1 MVSKLQIQKQEQ
13 LCQELKDAKII
24 GIVDF
29 YKLPGAQ
36 TNSIRK
42 GLRDVATIK
51 LYGKKIILKAL
62 NTVKNGKKG
71 IEKLLLQKEE
81 EEAKQAQIPALI
93 YSSIN
98 PFELQKKISNEKS
111 SVFAKSGDVATDNIV
126 VPKGD
131 TKLPPGPAISDLKN
145 LKIKASIQGPKIVI
159 MEDKVLVEC
168 GKEVDGKIAEML
180 MKLEIKPMT
189 ITLNLKKCYED
200 GTIYDKAILN
210 INFEEYKNN
219 LCENHNK
226 AFNLAYTINYP
237 IPEITEMKITEASLQ
252 AKNIAIEANI
262 INKDTVDSILSNLNS
277 KAKSICVSLPK
288 EALGDIKV
296 EEKKSAEEKP
306 KDDAKKEE
314 KPSAEE
320 EEKKE
325 EEAAAG
331 LGALF
336 G

>member
-1 MVSKLQIQKQEQ
+1 MKN
-13 LCQELKDAKII
+13 AKII

-51 LYGKKIILKAL
+51 LYGKKIIIKAL
-62 NTVKNGKKG
+62 NTVKNEKKG
-71 IEKLLLQKEE
+71 IEKILLQKEE
-81 EEAKQAQIPALI
+81 DEAKQAKIPALI
-93 YSSIN
+93 YSKID
-98 PFELQKKISNEKS
+98 PFELQSKISKEKS
-111 SVFAKSGDVATDNIV
+111 SVFAKSGDIATDDIV

-145 LKIKASIQGPKIVI
+145 LKIKSSIQGPKIVI
-159 MEDKVLVEC
+159 MEDKVLVES

-189 ITLNLKKCYED
+189 ITLNLKRCYEN
-200 GTIYDKAILN
+200 GTIYDKSILT
-210 INFEEYKNN
+210 INLEEYKNN
-219 LCENHNK
+219 LCEMHNN
-226 AFNLAYTINYP
+226 AFNLAYSINYS
-237 IPEITEMKITEASLQ
+237 IPAIIELKISESSLQ

-296 EEKKSAEEKP
+296 EEEKSAEEKP

-314 KPSAEE
+314 KPAED